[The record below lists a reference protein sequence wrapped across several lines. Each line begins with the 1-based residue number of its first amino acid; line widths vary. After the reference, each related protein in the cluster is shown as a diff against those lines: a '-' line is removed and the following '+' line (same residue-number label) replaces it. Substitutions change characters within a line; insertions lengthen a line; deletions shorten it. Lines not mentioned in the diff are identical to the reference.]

1 MTKNMSKHAFRMKFK
16 ILIWLGRWQ
25 PLPKKLNTID
35 IFLLAKIFCLEFCCL
50 LCRNNFIWKT
60 CYVVCF
66 DKIKLLKT
74 TYIKYLA
81 NVQKNSSQ
89 RSLAVDQENS

>member
-1 MTKNMSKHAFRMKFK
+1 MSQHAFRMKFK
-16 ILIWLGRWQ
+16 ILIWPGRWQ

-35 IFLLAKIFCLEFCCL
+35 IFLLAKIFSLEFCCL
-50 LCRNNFIWKT
+50 LYRNKLIWKT
-60 CYVVCF
+60 FYVVCF
-66 DKIKLLKT
+66 DKTKLLKT

-89 RSLAVDQENS
+89 RSLAADQENS